1 MCKIKSIPTTN
12 SAYPLIITTILL
24 VALPY
29 LAAQSTPVSAAPSPG
44 SDDCFSSL
52 INLSDCLTFVEEG
65 SNLTKPDKGC
75 CPEFSKL
82 SNTQPVCL
90 CQLLGDPNKIGIPID
105 TKKALKLPSACGVNT
120 PPVSL
125 CSVIG
130 VHVGAPAPSEG
141 PPSLDGSVAAN
152 TAPGSDGNGSPRNLA
167 STFHFLVG
175 LAIILFTNLL

>member
-125 CSVIG
+125 CSG
-130 VHVGAPAPSEG
+130 
-141 PPSLDGSVAAN
+141 
-152 TAPGSDGNGSPRNLA
+152 
-167 STFHFLVG
+167 TFSHFLNK
-175 LAIILFTNLL
+175 FLLEFLTCK

>member
-1 MCKIKSIPTTN
+1 MGKLKTVATATTATAT

-24 VALPY
+24 VALPC
-29 LAAQSTPVSAAPSPG
+29 LTAESTPVAAAPSPA
-44 SDDCFSSL
+44 SEDCFNSL

-75 CPEFSKL
+75 CPEFSNL
-82 SNTQPVCL
+82 LNTRPVCL

-105 TKKALKLPSACGVNT
+105 TKKAMKLPSACGVNT

-141 PPSLDGSVAAN
+141 PSSLGGTLSY
-152 TAPGSDGNGSPRNLA
+152 S
-167 STFHFLVG
+167 
-175 LAIILFTNLL
+175 